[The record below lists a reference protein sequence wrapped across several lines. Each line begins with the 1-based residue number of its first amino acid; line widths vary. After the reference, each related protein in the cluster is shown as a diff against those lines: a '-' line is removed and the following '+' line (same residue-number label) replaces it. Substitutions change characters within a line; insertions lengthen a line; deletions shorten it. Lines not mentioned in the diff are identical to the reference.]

1 MSRAAMAMM
10 FGIELAK
17 ALQED
22 RIRKAD
28 ARRKGR

>member
-17 ALQED
+17 VLQED